1 MKSYVLPTKYC
12 NPENVVL
19 QYGTNTNEISSSI
32 IEVALFCKSYN
43 NYVLTSG
50 IVSYSE
56 KLNTEATVVNR
67 HLINECRKGKGSIY
81 FISNL
86 NINSKHDCNS
96 KRLYSKSFICLEQV

>member
-19 QYGTNTNEISSSI
+19 QYGTNTNEISNRI
-32 IEVALFCKSYN
+32 IEVVLFCKSCN
-43 NYVLTSG
+43 NYVQTSG
-50 IVSYSE
+50 IVSYSD
-56 KLNTEATVVNR
+56 KLNTKAIVVNR
-67 HLINECRKGKGSIY
+67 HFNNECRKGNGSIY
-81 FISNL
+81 FISNS